1 MLQSALNLA
10 IFAYGLVVQYV
21 FGYFLYI
28 KLQLLIRSV
37 IIMYIQ
43 LFNIHI
49 QYIYIMYIQNNN
61 SYELVPSLWRTQ
73 RPQVGSAI
81 YVVY

>member
-10 IFAYGLVVQYV
+10 IFAYSLAVQYV

-49 QYIYIMYIQNNN
+49 QYIMYIQNNN